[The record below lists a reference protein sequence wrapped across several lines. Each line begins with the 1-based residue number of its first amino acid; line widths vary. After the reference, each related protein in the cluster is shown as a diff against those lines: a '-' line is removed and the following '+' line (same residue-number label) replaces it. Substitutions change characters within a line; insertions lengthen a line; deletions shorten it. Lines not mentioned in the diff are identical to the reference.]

1 MLTRGKIKHVLRFGR
16 KFQHN
21 SNMRADLILPAQY
34 QRNEEGINIIMH
46 FFNGSP
52 DIGITFLS

>member
-1 MLTRGKIKHVLRFGR
+1 MLTRGKIKHFLRFWR

-34 QRNEEGINIIMH
+34 QRNDEGINIIMH
-46 FFNGSP
+46 FFNASP